1 MLKNE
6 NHRPVQA
13 EETKKR
19 ILQAAAEVFAEKS
32 FHAATISEITNRA
45 GVAKGTL
52 YWYFPGKEELYR
64 HDGRD
69 LLHIAATRGED

>member
-32 FHAATISEITNRA
+32 FHSATISEITNR
-45 GVAKGTL
+45 GVWPRVL
-52 YWYFPGKEELYR
+52 YIGISQEKKSFLS
-64 HDGRD
+64 
-69 LLHIAATRGED
+69 A